1 MDDEVQRR
9 AVAPGEVPELLAA
22 YRRAM
27 RGADRLHGG
36 LVVAGLDPGELTV
49 VAGLG
54 EDGES
59 VVHVTALPV
68 VAVQLAELIADDAG
82 PPPIFPRGTRAGVIR
97 TWRDPARDLEQG
109 RRGAFKDPS

>member
-9 AVAPGEVPELLAA
+9 AVVPGEVPGLVAA

-27 RGADRLHGG
+27 RGTDRLHSG
-36 LVVAGLDPGELTV
+36 LVVAGLDPDELTV

-54 EDGES
+54 EEGES

-82 PPPIFPRGTRAGVIR
+82 PSPSFPTWYPCRG
-97 TWRDPARDLEQG
+97 DPDVA
-109 RRGAFKDPS
+109 

>member
-9 AVAPGEVPELLAA
+9 AVASSEVAELVAA
-22 YRRAM
+22 YQRAV
-27 RGADRLHGG
+27 RGADRLHAG
-36 LVVAGLDPGELTV
+36 LIVAGLDPYELTV

-82 PPPIFPRGTRAGVIR
+82 PSPSFLTWYPCRG
-97 TWRDPARDLEQG
+97 DPDVA
-109 RRGAFKDPS
+109 